1 MKIRKEL
8 NKQLYR
14 QKAYGYEKN
23 PSRLNDAV
31 LNAVLG
37 GDIETLNHLIS
48 RGAITLPT
56 DTRTLS
62 STKINARME
71 NT

>member
-37 GDIETLNHLIS
+37 GDIETLTI
-48 RGAITLPT
+48 
-56 DTRTLS
+56 
-62 STKINARME
+62 
-71 NT
+71 